1 MALRPETTCLD
12 HYIETYT
19 VIASKYIGESSVAE
33 NEINLPTL
41 KEKDLLKGVNYR
53 LVEKVEELDSRL
65 SSQEQFQESY

>member
-1 MALRPETTCLD
+1 M
-12 HYIETYT
+12 
-19 VIASKYIGESSVAE
+19 IASKYIGESPVSE

-65 SSQEQFQESY
+65 SFQEQFQQSY